1 MNHPKHTNR
10 LIHETSP
17 YLLQHAHNPVN
28 WFPWGPEAIAEARA
42 NNKPIFLSIGYSACH
57 WCHVMEHES
66 FENEEVAQVLND
78 LFVPVK
84 VDREER
90 PDLDEIYMNATI
102 LFTRGQGGW
111 PMSVWLTPDGRP
123 FFAGTYFPP
132 DDYYGRP
139 GFKNVLLR
147 VAGLWKE
154 RSQEIAMDASRV
166 TDALQQ
172 MHSPMQSGIATRDS
186 VSMAAWQM
194 TRVYDPKHGGV
205 SSGSNKFPPSM
216 SMSLLLR
223 EYRKT
228 RNHEFLAPVELT
240 LTKMGQGGIHDQLG
254 GGIHRYSTD
263 PLWHVP
269 HFEKMLYDQALVSS
283 IYLEGFQITG
293 REDFAEAAKGIYDY
307 VLRCLRSE
315 EDGFFSAEDA
325 DSEGMEGKF
334 YLWTLDEIQ
343 QSLGEDEARLFA
355 AHFDIS
361 SAGNWDHPGDAHVP
375 AGPKNILRVLRPLNE
390 TAQQLE
396 IASEE
401 LQQRLQAARAKM
413 FMVREARVKPALD
426 DKILAAWNGLMI
438 SSLAAGSAVLNERKY
453 FDAASQAARFLL
465 NRMMNDGRLLR
476 SYRSGKAHLTAY
488 VDDYA
493 FMIDG
498 LITLFEVSGDISWLN
513 ESERLLEIAIRFY
526 WDDQDGGFFFTASD
540 HEKLILRSKLAGDSA
555 IPSGN
560 SVMIG
565 NLLRMAQLL
574 GKHDYR
580 DKAGAILSLFSGNAT
595 QSPFGHE
602 RFLSGLET
610 WHEGYKE
617 IAIVGPLD
625 DPRTQE
631 LRQVVYR
638 QHLPNR
644 LVVLLDPSNSSA
656 DTIISRV
663 PLLAGKQMISSKPA
677 AYVCRNYACQQP
689 VTDPLDLSRQLT
701 GDH

>member
-1 MNHPKHTNR
+1 M
-10 LIHETSP
+10 
-17 YLLQHAHNPVN
+17 
-28 WFPWGPEAIAEARA
+28 
-42 NNKPIFLSIGYSACH
+42 
-57 WCHVMEHES
+57 
-66 FENEEVAQVLND
+66 
-78 LFVPVK
+78 
-84 VDREER
+84 
-90 PDLDEIYMNATI
+90 
-102 LFTRGQGGW
+102 
-111 PMSVWLTPDGRP
+111 
-123 FFAGTYFPP
+123 
-132 DDYYGRP
+132 
-139 GFKNVLLR
+139 
-147 VAGLWKE
+147 
-154 RSQEIAMDASRV
+154 
-166 TDALQQ
+166 
-172 MHSPMQSGIATRDS
+172 
-186 VSMAAWQM
+186 
-194 TRVYDPKHGGV
+194 
-205 SSGSNKFPPSM
+205 
-216 SMSLLLR
+216 
-223 EYRKT
+223 
-228 RNHEFLAPVELT
+228 
-240 LTKMGQGGIHDQLG
+240 
-254 GGIHRYSTD
+254 
-263 PLWHVP
+263 
-269 HFEKMLYDQALVSS
+269 
-283 IYLEGFQITG
+283 
-293 REDFAEAAKGIYDY
+293 
-307 VLRCLRSE
+307 
-315 EDGFFSAEDA
+315 
-325 DSEGMEGKF
+325 
-334 YLWTLDEIQ
+334 
-343 QSLGEDEARLFA
+343 
-355 AHFDIS
+355 
-361 SAGNWDHPGDAHVP
+361 
-375 AGPKNILRVLRPLNE
+375 
-390 TAQQLE
+390 
-396 IASEE
+396 
-401 LQQRLQAARAKM
+401 QAARAKM